1 MPPAAEHTVKSY
13 DTELTALSTS
23 IAQMGGLAEA
33 QLSAAITAM
42 ARRDTDLATRTI
54 EADARVDAL
63 ERQVEEQCVRMLA
76 LRQPMAQ
83 DLRRIVSSLRI
94 ANDLER
100 VADYAANIAKRSIA
114 LSQAPVA
121 RPSYAIPRM
130 GRVVQGQIK
139 DCLDAFLRD
148 DQNLARQVIEQDA
161 EVDEMYN
168 SLFRE
173 LLTYMM
179 EDPRWITLGAHLLF
193 IAKNIERIGDH
204 ATNIAEQVHYSVTGE
219 NASDDRAKSDQTP
232 YLTAAAVQDGGSHE
246 PE

>member
-1 MPPAAEHTVKSY
+1 MAPAAEHTVKSY
-13 DTELTALSTS
+13 DTELTALSTT

-33 QLSAAITAM
+33 QLASAITAI
-42 ARRDTDLATRTI
+42 ARRDVGLAGKTI
-54 EADARVDAL
+54 EADTRVDAL

-76 LRQPMAQ
+76 LRQPMAS

-94 ANDLER
+94 SNDLER

-121 RPSYAIPRM
+121 RPSFAIPRM
-130 GRVVQGQIK
+130 GHLVQSQIK
-139 DCLDAFLRD
+139 DCLDAFLRED
-148 DQNLARQVIEQDA
+148 EELARQVIERDA

-193 IAKNIERIGDH
+193 IAKNIERIGEH
-204 ATNIAEQVHYSVTGE
+204 ATNIAEQVFYSVTGE
-219 NASDDRAKSDQTP
+219 TLVEDRAKGDETP
-232 YLTAAAVQDGGSHE
+232 YLTQEAVEEDSAAQAG
-246 PE
+246 